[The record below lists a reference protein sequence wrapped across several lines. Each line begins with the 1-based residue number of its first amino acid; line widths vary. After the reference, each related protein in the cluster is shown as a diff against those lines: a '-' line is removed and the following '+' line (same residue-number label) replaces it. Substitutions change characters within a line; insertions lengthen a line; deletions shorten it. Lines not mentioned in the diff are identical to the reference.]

1 MKEMM
6 MCQIVNENGVPA
18 NDYIYTDLELAE
30 EMCNNLVENY
40 NEYYTV
46 RILTQYV
53 GDVVAN
59 DVYCTHGSKHN
70 YMVISTDG
78 TVECTNCGLRNS
90 LSEKK

>member
-46 RILTQYV
+46 RILTPYP
-53 GDVVAN
+53 
-59 DVYCTHGSKHN
+59 
-70 YMVISTDG
+70 
-78 TVECTNCGLRNS
+78 
-90 LSEKK
+90 KKSDIKIKELNK

>member
-1 MKEMM
+1 M

-18 NDYIYTDLELAE
+18 NDYIYTNLELAE

-53 GDVVAN
+53 NKVLK
-59 DVYCTHGSKHN
+59 TL
-70 YMVISTDG
+70 T
-78 TVECTNCGLRNS
+78 
-90 LSEKK
+90 